1 MSKMLKYSVLR
12 YSPEKIT
19 GEFINLGILFS
30 EESLSF
36 HDFHCSKNISRI
48 VKFDDMLDSR
58 VLRDFLTGI
67 KKDVLGYPSSDVFD
81 IDMFVKYYIND
92 YVFEKPKCIQYKDL
106 DEMLESLKRTYFR
119 FDYPK
124 HERPTKYEDQRM
136 ISKIISASGID
147 LTKNKTVTGK
157 YNESIQYDIVTDD
170 FYIKLFDFDGKELS
184 RCVNAA
190 KTWAWNTN
198 NNDKKTYIIYRY
210 SDKNPKDDR
219 TFKIISD
226 IFGDSKAEFYS
237 IDECVD
243 ILQDNVKA
251 V

>member
-1 MSKMLKYSVLR
+1 MRYSVLR

-30 EESLSF
+30 EESMNF
-36 HDFHCSKNISRI
+36 HDFHYSNNISRI
-48 VKFDDMLDSR
+48 LKFDDMLDSK
-58 VLRDFLTGI
+58 VLRDFLIGI
-67 KKDVLGYPSSDVFD
+67 KKDVLGYPSSEFFD

-92 YVFEKPKCIQYKDL
+92 YVFEKPKYIQYEEL
-106 DEMLESLKRTYFR
+106 DEMLEDLRRTYFR

-124 HERPTKYEDQRM
+124 HARPTKYEDQRM
-136 ISKIISASGID
+136 ISSIISASGINC
-147 LTKNKTVTGK
+147 TKNKTVAGK
-157 YNESIQYDIVTDD
+157 YNENIQYDIVTDD

-184 RCVNAA
+184 RCVNTA

-198 NNDKKTYIIYRY
+198 NNGKKTYVIYRY

-219 TFKIISD
+219 TFRIISD
-226 IFGDSKAEFYS
+226 IFGDSKAEFCS

-243 ILQDNVKA
+243 TLQDGIKTV
-251 V
+251 